1 MSGQLPY
8 PLPGGWTD
16 AGPYRNPGQTVP
28 FPAPQ
33 DMPVGLWRG
42 ERVVVDGWTAN
53 PPDDANVLWRLDWAS
68 PIFDLRPDLRSVSD
82 NRSNTNSFSGVPVWN
97 ANSWSSGVHLWLW
110 TQAIGSN
117 APFIDQPDMRGL
129 EVLYQEESNVI
140 DLSQIGT
147 TSDFQDVTAE
157 FTNGGNSIITA
168 YNPWGAG
175 NPVRYWRLRLRF
187 QIRDNSTFVGPTPPR
202 IVMQGAM
209 Y

>member
-1 MSGQLPY
+1 
-8 PLPGGWTD
+8 
-16 AGPYRNPGQTVP
+16 
-28 FPAPQ
+28 
-33 DMPVGLWRG
+33 MPIGLWRG

-68 PIFDLRPDLRSVSD
+68 PIYDLRPDIRSVSD

-110 TQAIGSN
+110 TQVIGSN

-187 QIRDNSTFVGPTPPR
+187 QIRDNSTFVGSTPPR